1 MLSIIHEQPTIGNN
15 FTPKLKNTIQI
26 SFVIISTKFEEV
38 IMATADKDTLS
49 YVTSI
54 SALSGFILYHIR
66 NQMGLNHREIAKIFD
81 ITHTTY
87 GNMERGDTAVNA
99 DFIYMLCTL
108 SGIKFSSYFSLL
120 EDLIINI
127 EKVEKGL
134 NVEKVKIKI
143 IPSTDLQKIIL
154 ENAKSGL
161 SIAPSPENLKN
172 LLIGQDINF
181 FISRDLKER
190 LSVISPIRFTK
201 EQISEMGSLTSHEVE
216 KLIKSI
222 DSNPDIETEQIINS
236 NEATLAAVALGGG
249 TIAAGG
255 AALTTASL
263 AALGSGAIAASG
275 VRMASGALAAGS
287 ATRLIG
293 RAFPGIYAI
302 TAGYSLYKAYKQ
314 SKEEKKSKE

>member
-1 MLSIIHEQPTIGNN
+1 
-15 FTPKLKNTIQI
+15 
-26 SFVIISTKFEEV
+26 
-38 IMATADKDTLS
+38 
-49 YVTSI
+49 
-54 SALSGFILYHIR
+54 
-66 NQMGLNHREIAKIFD
+66 MGLNHREIAKIFD

-134 NVEKVKIKI
+134 NGEKVKIKI

>member
-134 NVEKVKIKI
+134 NGEKVKIKI
-143 IPSTDLQKIIL
+143 IPSTDLQK
-154 ENAKSGL
+154 
-161 SIAPSPENLKN
+161 
-172 LLIGQDINF
+172 
-181 FISRDLKER
+181 
-190 LSVISPIRFTK
+190 
-201 EQISEMGSLTSHEVE
+201 
-216 KLIKSI
+216 
-222 DSNPDIETEQIINS
+222 
-236 NEATLAAVALGGG
+236 
-249 TIAAGG
+249 
-255 AALTTASL
+255 
-263 AALGSGAIAASG
+263 
-275 VRMASGALAAGS
+275 
-287 ATRLIG
+287 
-293 RAFPGIYAI
+293 
-302 TAGYSLYKAYKQ
+302 
-314 SKEEKKSKE
+314 

>member
-1 MLSIIHEQPTIGNN
+1 
-15 FTPKLKNTIQI
+15 
-26 SFVIISTKFEEV
+26 
-38 IMATADKDTLS
+38 MATADKDTLN

-66 NQMGLNHREIAKIFD
+66 NQMGVNHREIAKIFD

-87 GNMERGDTAVNA
+87 GNMERGDTAINT

-127 EKVEKGL
+127 EKIEKGS
-134 NVEKVKIKI
+134 NGEKVKIKI
-143 IPSTDLQKIIL
+143 IPSTDLQKIII

-161 SIAPSPENLKN
+161 SIAPSTENLKN

-201 EQISEMGSLTSHEVE
+201 EQISEMGSLTSYEVE
-216 KLIKSI
+216 KLIKNI
-222 DSNPDIETEQIINS
+222 DSNPDIEAKQIVNS
-236 NEATLAAVALGGG
+236 NEATLAAIALGSG

-255 AALTTASL
+255 AALTTVSL
-263 AALGSGAIAASG
+263 AALGG
-275 VRMASGALAAGS
+275 GALAAAGVGMAGG
-287 ATRLIG
+287 ATKLIG
-293 RAFPGIYAI
+293 GAFPGIYAI

-314 SKEEKKSKE
+314 TKEEKKSKE

>member
-1 MLSIIHEQPTIGNN
+1 
-15 FTPKLKNTIQI
+15 
-26 SFVIISTKFEEV
+26 
-38 IMATADKDTLS
+38 MATADEDTFN

-87 GNMERGDTAVNA
+87 GNMERGDTAINA

-134 NVEKVKIKI
+134 NGEKVNIKI
-143 IPSTDLQKIIL
+143 IPSTDLQKIII
-154 ENAKSGL
+154 ENAKNGL

-181 FISRDLKER
+181 FISKDLKER

-201 EQISEMGSLTSHEVE
+201 EQVSEIGNLTSHEVE
-216 KLIKSI
+216 ETLQVIKKI
-222 DSNPDIETEQIINS
+222 DTNPHIETEQSINPSS
-236 NEATLAAVALGGG
+236 N
-249 TIAAGG
+249 
-255 AALTTASL
+255 AALTHTLLDGGTLTAGSAALTNASL
-263 AALGSGAIAASG
+263 AALGGG
-275 VRMASGALAAGS
+275 TLAAGG
-287 ATRLIG
+287 AVGMMGAARLVGGI
-293 RAFPGIYAI
+293 AIPSIYAI

-314 SKEEKKSKE
+314 TKEDKKSKE

>member
-1 MLSIIHEQPTIGNN
+1 MAT
-15 FTPKLKNTIQI
+15 TDKNT
-26 SFVIISTKFEEV
+26 
-38 IMATADKDTLS
+38 LN

-87 GNMERGDTAVNA
+87 GNMERGDTAINT

-108 SGIKFSSYFSLL
+108 SGIKFSNYFNLL

-127 EKVEKGL
+127 EKIEKGL
-134 NVEKVKIKI
+134 NGEKVKIQI
-143 IPSTDLQKIIL
+143 IPSSDLQKIII

-161 SIAPSPENLKN
+161 SIAISTESLKKI
-172 LLIGQDINF
+172 LIGQDINF

-201 EQISEMGSLTSHEVE
+201 EQIDEMGSLTSHKVE
-216 KLIKSI
+216 KMINNI
-222 DSNPDIETEQIINS
+222 DSNPDIETKKIVNS
-236 NEATLAAVALGGG
+236 NEATLAKIALGNG

-255 AALTTASL
+255 AALTAASL
-263 AALGSGAIAASG
+263 VATGVAGGVLAGGGIRFIGA
-275 VRMASGALAAGS
+275 
-287 ATRLIG
+287 T
-293 RAFPGIYAI
+293 FPGIYAI

-314 SKEEKKSKE
+314 TKEEKKSKE